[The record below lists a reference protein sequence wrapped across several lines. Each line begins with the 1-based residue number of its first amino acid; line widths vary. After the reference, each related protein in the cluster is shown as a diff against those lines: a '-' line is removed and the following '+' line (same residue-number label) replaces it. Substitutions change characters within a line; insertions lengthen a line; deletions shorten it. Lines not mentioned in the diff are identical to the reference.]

1 MVVRSM
7 GWGTRPQFPSW
18 LHHSLLCEP
27 TQGASRPRAC
37 LSLSERRGAELPQ
50 SCCEDVLLKQE
61 A

>member
-1 MVVRSM
+1 MVVRSL

-37 LSLSERRGAELPQ
+37 LSLRGEERSFLRAVVKMF
-50 SCCEDVLLKQE
+50 S
-61 A
+61 